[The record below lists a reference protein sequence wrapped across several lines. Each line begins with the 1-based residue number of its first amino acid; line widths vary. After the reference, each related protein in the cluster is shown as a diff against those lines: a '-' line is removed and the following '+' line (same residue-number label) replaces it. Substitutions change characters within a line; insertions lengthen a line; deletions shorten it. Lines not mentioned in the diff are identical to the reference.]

1 METSWIYYSTNTEY
15 KLPVMEKNMSLDTG
29 NDNDNDG
36 QYSCYG
42 MIDMNTV
49 YGVVSSHTHTHVWH
63 EIFDQVPDIVL

>member
-1 METSWIYYSTNTEY
+1 
-15 KLPVMEKNMSLDTG
+15 MSLDTG